1 MASLF
6 EISAGTAI
14 GYPVGLGGAV
24 TQETSKAT
32 GVTLNKVAGAITT
45 DDAELAGAAEVSFV
59 VTNSLV
65 AATDVPVVAI
75 KSASGSTGVYVA
87 SVSAVAAG
95 SFTIT
100 LSNLGATA
108 SETLVINFAVIKAA
122 AS

>member
-1 MASLF
+1 MASVF
-6 EISAGTAI
+6 EAVAGNAI

-24 TQETSKAT
+24 TQETNKAT

-45 DDAELAGAAEVSFV
+45 DDAELAGGAEVSFE
-59 VTNSLV
+59 VTNSFV
-65 AATDVPVVAI
+65 AATDVPVVAV
-75 KSASGSTGVYVA
+75 KSGASTGTYVA

-100 LSNLGATA
+100 LSNLGSTA
-108 SETLVINFAVIKAA
+108 SEALVLNFAVIKAA

>member
-1 MASLF
+1 MASVF
-6 EISAGTAI
+6 EAVAGNAI
-14 GYPVGLGGAV
+14 GYPAGLGGAV

-45 DDAELAGAAEVSFV
+45 DDAELAGGAEVSFE
-59 VTNSLV
+59 VTNSFV
-65 AATDVPVVAI
+65 AATDVPVVAV
-75 KSASGSTGVYVA
+75 KSGASTGTYVA

-100 LSNLGATA
+100 LSNLGSTA
-108 SETLVINFAVIKAA
+108 SEALVLNFAVIKAA

>member
-6 EISAGTAI
+6 EIGAGNAI
-14 GYPVGLGGAV
+14 GYTAGLGGAV

-32 GVTLNKVAGAITT
+32 GVTLNTVAGAITT

-75 KSASGSTGVYVA
+75 KSASGSTGVYAA

>member
-1 MASLF
+1 MASVF
-6 EISAGTAI
+6 EAVAGNAI

-24 TQETSKAT
+24 TQETNKAT

-45 DDAELAGAAEVSFV
+45 DDAELAGGAEVSFV
-59 VTNSLV
+59 VTNSFV
-65 AATDVPVVAI
+65 AATDVPVVAV
-75 KSASGSTGVYVA
+75 KSGASTGTYVA

-100 LSNLGATA
+100 LSNLGSTA
-108 SETLVINFAVIKAA
+108 SEALVLNFAVIKAA

>member
-6 EISAGTAI
+6 EAVAGNAI
-14 GYPVGLGGAV
+14 GYPAGLGGAV

-32 GVTLNKVAGAITT
+32 GVTLNKVTGAITT

-59 VTNSLV
+59 VTNSFV

-108 SETLVINFAVIKAA
+108 SETLVINFAVIKAISA
-122 AS
+122 